1 MSSGARI
8 SINVKNKKDLGETWM
23 FNVEVSENGSVLG
36 YFVTLDKDYWKKLTQ
51 EKYEPEKLVEAS
63 FKFLLDRESKE
74 KILRDFNLKLINSY
88 FPAYEIEVGKYL
100 R

>member
-1 MSSGARI
+1 MPDVK
-8 SINVKNKKDLGETWM
+8 INVKNKKDLGEMWM
-23 FNVEVSENGSVLG
+23 FNVEVSDDKGVSG
-36 YFVTLDKDYWKKLTQ
+36 HFVTLDKDYWKKLTQ

-74 KILRDFNLKLINSY
+74 SILRDFNLKLINAY
-88 FPAYEIEVGKYL
+88 FGGYEREIGKYL